1 MFHFLDD
8 CFEDFLC
15 ECESEVSSSSDS
27 EDHLESVDHSTK
39 IPSLNDTILDPFF
52 VENLSSNVQLQTT
65 TNFIMESVDTTRPLS
80 PSSNKSSSDF
90 LYKVSLQSE
99 VFSQTPTEI
108 CQHIS
113 QVAHEYGFDVSIKRT
128 RKNRSIE
135 IVCKHSGSYRKFA
148 YCKGK
153 YSTSTVKDNCPF
165 KMNFKFSDGRWLL
178 ETNTSVLEHDHNLIQ
193 NRAVMPGYTRQQL
206 SGEVGTIA
214 HAMLAA
220 SISASDILTVL
231 RKKFPNIE
239 LSLESIHSFRRTRG
253 SNVYVRKTVEELI
266 QSLHDENFIVRVN
279 WNDSNEI
286 SHLLFISKDA
296 LTLFNQRPY
305 VLQLDCT
312 YKTNRAKL
320 PLLTLV
326 STTPLNTIF
335 HLGFCFMIGETAMDY
350 MWALE
355 NIRNIIN
362 CPDVILTD
370 RDRPTKENDMQ
381 LNMGKQTTT
390 VEM

>member
-1 MFHFLDD
+1 MIWGGRGLSGQFSPTPTDRRIYTHLPSSSSLHFSFYMFHFLDD

-27 EDHLESVDHSTK
+27 EDQLESVDHSTK
-39 IPSLNDTILDPFF
+39 SPSLNDTILDPFF

-65 TNFIMESVDTTRPLS
+65 TNYVMESVDTTRPLS
-80 PSSNKSSSDF
+80 PSSNRSSSDF

-135 IVCKHSGSYRKFA
+135 IICKHSGSYRKFA

-206 SGEVGTIA
+206 SGEVSTIA

-220 SISASDILTVL
+220 SISAYDILTVL

-239 LSLESIHSFRRTRG
+239 LF
-253 SNVYVRKTVEELI
+253 
-266 QSLHDENFIVRVN
+266 
-279 WNDSNEI
+279 
-286 SHLLFISKDA
+286 
-296 LTLFNQRPY
+296 FN
-305 VLQLDCT
+305 
-312 YKTNRAKL
+312 
-320 PLLTLV
+320 
-326 STTPLNTIF
+326 
-335 HLGFCFMIGETAMDY
+335 
-350 MWALE
+350 
-355 NIRNIIN
+355 
-362 CPDVILTD
+362 
-370 RDRPTKENDMQ
+370 
-381 LNMGKQTTT
+381 
-390 VEM
+390 